1 MFLTDTDLQSLTGY
15 KRPAEQR
22 RWLTS
27 HGWAF
32 EVRGDGKNRV
42 LLEEA
47 RAKMVT
53 RQTASTTG
61 LRNVGRSAEPDLA
74 ALRKLG

>member
-15 KRPAEQR
+15 KRAAEQR

-32 EVRGDGKNRV
+32 EVRADGKNRV
-42 LLEEA
+42 LLQEVQ
-47 RAKMVT
+47 AKML
-53 RQTASTTG
+53 TG
-61 LRNVGRSAEPDLA
+61 HAAGSRSHRHAHRSAEPDLA
-74 ALRKLG
+74 ALRALR